1 MANEDTPTLRV
12 KVDADIST
20 FEEKLNEASK
30 LSARFSQTLGQ
41 AFVDVSLKGKSL
53 GDTLRSLA
61 VRLSDLTLKAVFK
74 PLTDQLGSGLADAV
88 TGATFAPFA
97 KGGAFARGG
106 PLPMPFAGGGVI
118 ASPISFPLAGNRTGI
133 AGEGGPEAILPLTRG
148 ADGSLGVRSSG
159 SAGVNVT
166 FNVTTPDAER
176 FRRSET
182 QLAALLARAVS
193 QGQRNL

>member
-1 MANEDTPTLRV
+1 MANEEAPMLRV
-12 KVDADIST
+12 KVDADISN

-30 LSARFSQTLGQ
+30 LSARFSTSLGQ

-53 GDTLRSLA
+53 GDTLRGLA
-61 VRLSDLTLKAVFK
+61 LRLSELTLKSVFK
-74 PLTDQLGSGLADAV
+74 PLTDQLGDGLAGLV
-88 TGATFAPFA
+88 SGGFAPFA
-97 KGGAFARGG
+97 KGGAFSGG
-106 PLPMPFAGGGVI
+106 VPLPMPFAGGGVI

-133 AGEGGPEAILPLTRG
+133 AGESGPEAILPLTRG

-159 SAGVNVT
+159 AAGVSVT
-166 FNVTTPDAER
+166 FNVSTPDAES